1 MTLPPLTNLEAL
13 THPALRPLTHGFFTR
28 KGGASSGLFAG
39 LNCGR
44 GSSDQ
49 QEMVTINRARVAAA
63 MGVAPDRLATVHQ
76 THSDKVVTLRG
87 DDDLAAVCR
96 TEADA
101 IVTATPGIAIAVLTA
116 DCQPILLA
124 DPDAGVIGAAHAG
137 WKGALGGIL
146 EATVAA
152 MRAAGATDIRAVI
165 GPCISQ
171 RAYEVGEEFMDRFL
185 AEDDDHARFFGGGP
199 NGRPMFD
206 LAGFGLTRLRDLGVE
221 ADWIGHCTYSDPDRF
236 FSYRRAT
243 HEGAA
248 DYGRLISAIAL

>member
-1 MTLPPLTNLEAL
+1 MTLEIL
-13 THPALRPLTHGFFTR
+13 THPALHPLKHGFFTR
-28 KGGASSGLFAG
+28 RGGASSGLFAG

-49 QEMVTINRARVAAA
+49 KEIVAINRARVAAA
-63 MGVAPDRLATVHQ
+63 LGLPPERLATVNQ
-76 THSDKVVTLRG
+76 THSDKVVTLTG
-87 DDDLAAVCR
+87 SEDLDAVGR

-101 IVTATPGIAIAVLTA
+101 IVTTVPGLAVAVLTA
-116 DCQPILLA
+116 DCQPILFA
-124 DPDAGVIGAAHAG
+124 DTQAGVVAAAHAG
-137 WKGALGGIL
+137 WRGALDGIL
-146 EATVAA
+146 QATVGA
-152 MRAAGATDIRAVI
+152 MREAGARDIRAVI

-171 RAYEVGEEFMDRFL
+171 RAYEVSEDFMDRFL
-185 AEDDDHARFFGGGP
+185 IEDERYSRFFSGGP

-206 LAGFGLTRLRDLGVE
+206 LPGFGLATLRDLGVE
-221 ADWIGHCTYSDPDRF
+221 AEWIGHCTYSDPARF

>member
-1 MTLPPLTNLEAL
+1 MTLEIL
-13 THPALRPLTHGFFTR
+13 THPALHPLRHGFFTR

-49 QEMVTINRARVAAA
+49 KEIVAINRARVAAA
-63 MGVAPDRLATVHQ
+63 LGLPPERLATVNQ
-76 THSDKVVTLRG
+76 THSDRVVTLTG
-87 DDDLAAVCR
+87 TEDLDAVVR
-96 TEADA
+96 FEADA
-101 IVTATPGIAIAVLTA
+101 IVTAVPGLAIAVLTA
-116 DCQPILLA
+116 DCQPVLFA
-124 DPDAGVIGAAHAG
+124 DAGSGVVGAAHAG
-137 WKGALGGIL
+137 WRGALDGIL
-146 EATVAA
+146 QATVAA
-152 MRAAGATDIRAVI
+152 MRDAGARDIRAVI

-171 RAYEVGEEFMDRFL
+171 RAYEVSEDFMDRFL
-185 AEDDDHARFFGGGP
+185 IEDERYSRFFSGGP

-206 LAGFGLTRLRDLGVE
+206 LPGFGLATLRELGVE
-221 ADWIGHCTYSDPDRF
+221 AEWIGHCTYSDPARF